1 VDVRAIN
8 SILLSLLRFEEEEL
22 VMPTVAVTMNGFS
35 CSPSSVREGGEFI
48 FALIFSPLF
57 FEAFRLKEA
66 SIFRRDAQSV
76 D

>member
-1 VDVRAIN
+1 
-8 SILLSLLRFEEEEL
+8 
-22 VMPTVAVTMNGFS
+22 
-35 CSPSSVREGGEFI
+35 SPSSVREGGEFI

>member
-1 VDVRAIN
+1 MCARLTQ
-8 SILLSLLRFEEEEL
+8 SYYRYYEFEEEEL

-57 FEAFRLKEA
+57 LKHFVSKKLRL
-66 SIFRRDAQSV
+66 
-76 D
+76 